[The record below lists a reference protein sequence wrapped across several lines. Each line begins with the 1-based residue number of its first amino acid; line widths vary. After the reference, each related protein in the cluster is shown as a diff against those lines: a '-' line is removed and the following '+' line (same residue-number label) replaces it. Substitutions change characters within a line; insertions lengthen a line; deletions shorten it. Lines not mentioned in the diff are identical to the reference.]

1 MVNCIEMT
9 IAFTIFLICIPIF
22 IFVTIFYLVSK
33 NQKERELIEQVTP
46 LTRGEWAE
54 RRLVLS
60 LLQEGVNPKAI
71 FHDLYIQKSNGEYA
85 QIDVVVATRV
95 GIIVFEV
102 KDYSGWIFGNEHQ
115 KYWTQLLAYGKE
127 KHRFYNPIMQNS
139 GHIQTIRQSLPH
151 NPDIPIYSVIIFYG
165 NSELKDVTCQAD
177 NTCVIYPEHIS
188 QVLSEIMMQPDA
200 NFGNKQEIMD
210 LFTRAVQN
218 GNDQMI
224 VSSQINTAVY
234 YGRNAPQSSYST
246 YFNPFYPLRRGRFSR
261 RRRFW

>member
-1 MVNCIEMT
+1 MT

-71 FHDLYIQKSNGEYA
+71 FHDLYIQKPNGEYT
-85 QIDVVVATRV
+85 QIDVVVATRA

-127 KHRFYNPIMQNS
+127 KHHFYNPIMQNS
-139 GHIQTIRQSLPH
+139 GHIQTIRQSLPQ
-151 NPDIPIYSVIIFYG
+151 NPDIPIYSIIVF
-165 NSELKDVTCQAD
+165 
-177 NTCVIYPEHIS
+177 
-188 QVLSEIMMQPDA
+188 
-200 NFGNKQEIMD
+200 
-210 LFTRAVQN
+210 
-218 GNDQMI
+218 
-224 VSSQINTAVY
+224 
-234 YGRNAPQSSYST
+234 
-246 YFNPFYPLRRGRFSR
+246 
-261 RRRFW
+261 